1 MSIVT
6 FWGNGKEQVGK
17 TLSVVA
23 IATNIAIEKNKKI
36 LVISAS
42 YNNDNIKKCYWNEEN
57 VKKNNIF
64 VKQNG
69 TEIDNGIEG
78 LAKIIQSNKITPNS
92 ITDYTK
98 VVFKDRLEILLG
110 FEAGTLSTPE
120 EVSTIYDDIVKAAS
134 KYYDLIFVDLD
145 NEINPIG
152 AEEIIKKSDVVVGMV
167 SQKVTSINNMKD
179 KRQKIPA
186 KQVMYLIGKYDA
198 KSKYTTKNLT
208 RMVGERRDLFILP
221 YNTLY
226 FEAAEEGN
234 VPDLFLRLRR
244 IEDKNDENA
253 FFIDNV
259 KKVSEEI
266 LKRIQEEKMFK

>member
-17 TLSVVA
+17 TLAVVA

-42 YNNDNIKKCYWNEEN
+42 YNNDNIKKCYWNEEKL
-57 VKKNNIF
+57 KKSNIF

-120 EVSTIYDDIVKAAS
+120 EVSTIYDDIVKSAS

-179 KRQKIPA
+179 RRQTIPA